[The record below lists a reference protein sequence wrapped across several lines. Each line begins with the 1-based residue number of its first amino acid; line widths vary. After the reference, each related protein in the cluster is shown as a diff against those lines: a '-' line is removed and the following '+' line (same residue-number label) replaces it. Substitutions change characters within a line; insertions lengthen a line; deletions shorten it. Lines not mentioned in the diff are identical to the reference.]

1 MAKKEVLKN
10 EEKASRMLYC
20 RLINEWTMKIVMSD
34 SGGTNLSSSLKF
46 DFFWEFEFV

>member
-20 RLINEWTMKIVMSD
+20 RLINEWTMKIVMSTQVTIAL
-34 SGGTNLSSSLKF
+34 SYNL
-46 DFFWEFEFV
+46 